1 MLPDS
6 AILLGA
12 VPAIVPPSYPVKYGH
27 AERVERASE
36 RPIRTR
42 NKLYYR
48 LLHWPIWIWVFF
60 IAPGPITF
68 GLFAEGPSSATL
80 TWLAIVIA
88 GTGVAALFGRLPG
101 VEPRP
106 LILRFTEDR
115 PNPLHRRICYTLA
128 WSEIIAYALLNIAG
142 LADAIINGEWRMRA
156 IYDAGYLPIA
166 ATVWVMGF
174 IGWLPRAGWSTKG
187 EGIERRYFYG
197 SVWAVAIAQ
206 PLLWLLWKQLPQT
219 TTFDVVKLVAFVG
232 TLGLLGDLA
241 RRGILPRTRPI
252 LPDEMIVFD

>member
-1 MLPDS
+1 V
-6 AILLGA
+6 G
-12 VPAIVPPSYPVKYGH
+12 AIVPPSYRVKHGH

-36 RPIRTR
+36 RPLRTH

-48 LLHWPIWIWVFF
+48 LLHWPVWIWAFF

-68 GLFAEGPSSATL
+68 GLFAHGPDRATL
-80 TWLAIVIA
+80 TWLAIVVM
-88 GTGVAALFGRLPG
+88 GTGLAGLFGRLPG
-101 VEPRP
+101 VEPKP

-128 WSEIIAYALLNIAG
+128 WSEIISYALLNVIG
-142 LADAIINGEWRMRA
+142 LVDALVNGEWRLRA

-166 ATVWVMGF
+166 ATVWVMGL
-174 IGWLPRAGWSTKG
+174 IGWLPRAGWSTRG
-187 EGIERRYFYG
+187 EGYERRYFYG
-197 SVWAVAIAQ
+197 AVWAVALAQ

-219 TTFDVVKLVAFVG
+219 TAADVVKLVAFVG
-232 TLGLLGDLA
+232 TLAVVGELA

-252 LPDEMIVFD
+252 LPDELIVFD

>member
-1 MLPDS
+1 MGAVG
-6 AILLGA
+6 AIL
-12 VPAIVPPSYPVKYGH
+12 PPSYRLKHGH
-27 AERVERASE
+27 AHRVELASE
-36 RPIRTR
+36 RPLRTR
-42 NKLYYR
+42 NKRYYR

-68 GLFAEGPSSATL
+68 NLFAEGADRATL
-80 TWLAIVIA
+80 IWLAVVIVGTGIA
-88 GTGVAALFGRLPG
+88 GLLGRLPG

-128 WSEIIAYALLNIAG
+128 WSEIISYALLNTVGI
-142 LADAIINGEWRMRA
+142 LDAIINGEWRLRA

-166 ATVWVMGF
+166 ATVWVMGV
-174 IGWLPRAGWSTKG
+174 IGWLPRAGWSTRG
-187 EGIERRYFYG
+187 EGYERRYFYG
-197 SVWAVAIAQ
+197 AVWAVALAQ

-219 TTFDVVKLVAFVG
+219 PLADIVKLIAFLATIALV
-232 TLGLLGDLA
+232 GDLS